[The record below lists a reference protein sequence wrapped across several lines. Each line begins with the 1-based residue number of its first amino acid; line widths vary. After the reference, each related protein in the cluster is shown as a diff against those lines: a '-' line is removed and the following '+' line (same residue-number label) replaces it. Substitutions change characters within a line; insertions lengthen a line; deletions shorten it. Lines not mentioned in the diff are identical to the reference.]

1 MEMRPDSCMKTRETK
16 WPPTSICYDAEF
28 PRAAQ
33 RKHKIRLPVTLVFSE
48 LRQSAQTKKNALTIF
63 FITFLVAA
71 EVMKFLCLNEV
82 IVLLVTITGAFSGES
97 NKKCVNV
104 LTRTMLL
111 LLFLHIG
118 IGIFFK
124 VVFNVISSF
133 LLNVYVVNRL
143 IRNLTYTKHKT
154 NTIAFNSIS
163 EISRAFAGC

>member
-1 MEMRPDSCMKTRETK
+1 M
-16 WPPTSICYDAEF
+16 
-28 PRAAQ
+28 
-33 RKHKIRLPVTLVFSE
+33 LL
-48 LRQSAQTKKNALTIF
+48 LF
-63 FITFLVAA
+63 FIITFLVAA

-118 IGIFFK
+118 IGIFLK

-154 NTIAFNSIS
+154 NTIAFYGRPLPPKIHEFQTIQARNRWFKCPLQNSTDN
-163 EISRAFAGC
+163 